1 MGRKLLEQK
10 AKIDKERLYSPRE
23 ALELL
28 KDLDGA
34 KFDESVEVHVKLN
47 VDPRKA
53 DQMVRG
59 TLMLPN
65 GTGKVRKV
73 AVFAVGENARE
84 AEEAGADVVGSE
96 DLAARIR
103 DEGFTEFDV
112 AVATP
117 DQMSIVG
124 RLGPFLGPRGL
135 MPNPKSGTVTPNVG
149 RAVEEIKRGKVEYR
163 VDRYGIIHGI
173 IGKKS
178 FDLDSLVENYFAL
191 RDELQRVRPA
201 AVKGRYFRSVAITS
215 TMGPSIKV
223 DPAVEVAANGEIY
236 QSPGCLR
243 PRGFLV
249 AEDLRRGESG
259 REGAGDRGAHRET
272 EGRLGGV
279 RGLQGYERR
288 SEHPLESAE
297 PRVGCGVRR
306 REEHPG
312 AAGGEPGGRRG
323 DIGVP
328 GRTYGAGIQRRSGSE
343 REVDG

>member
-10 AKIDKERLYSPRE
+10 AKIDRERLYTPRE

-28 KDLDGA
+28 QSLEGA
-34 KFDESVEVHVKLN
+34 RFDESVEVHVKLN

-65 GTGKVRKV
+65 GTGKTRRV

-84 AEEAGADVVGSE
+84 AEEAGADFVGSD

-103 DEGFTEFDV
+103 DENFLEFDV

-124 RLGPFLGPRGL
+124 RLGQILGPRGL

-149 RAVEEIKRGKVEYR
+149 RAVEDIKRGKIEYR

-178 FDLDSLVENYFAL
+178 FDLDKLVENYFAL

-201 AVKGRYFRSVAITS
+201 PVKGRYFKSVAITS

-223 DPAVEVAANGEIY
+223 DPAI
-236 QSPGCLR
+236 
-243 PRGFLV
+243 
-249 AEDLRRGESG
+249 
-259 REGAGDRGAHRET
+259 
-272 EGRLGGV
+272 
-279 RGLQGYERR
+279 ER
-288 SEHPLESAE
+288 
-297 PRVGCGVRR
+297 
-306 REEHPG
+306 
-312 AAGGEPGGRRG
+312 
-323 DIGVP
+323 D
-328 GRTYGAGIQRRSGSE
+328 
-343 REVDG
+343 

>member
-65 GTGKVRKV
+65 GTGKARKV

-124 RLGPFLGPRGL
+124 RLGPVLGPRGL

-201 AVKGRYFRSVAITS
+201 AVKGRYFSSVAITS

-223 DPAVEVAANGEIY
+223 DPAVEK
-236 QSPGCLR
+236 
-243 PRGFLV
+243 
-249 AEDLRRGESG
+249 D
-259 REGAGDRGAHRET
+259 
-272 EGRLGGV
+272 
-279 RGLQGYERR
+279 
-288 SEHPLESAE
+288 
-297 PRVGCGVRR
+297 
-306 REEHPG
+306 
-312 AAGGEPGGRRG
+312 
-323 DIGVP
+323 
-328 GRTYGAGIQRRSGSE
+328 
-343 REVDG
+343 

>member
-10 AKIDKERLYSPRE
+10 TKIDSERLYAPRE

-28 KDLDGA
+28 RSLEGA

-65 GTGKVRKV
+65 GTGKTRRV

-84 AEEAGADVVGSE
+84 AEEAGADVVGSD
-96 DLAARIR
+96 DLAARVR
-103 DEGFTEFDV
+103 DENFMEFDV

-124 RLGPFLGPRGL
+124 RLGQILGPRGL

-149 RAVEEIKRGKVEYR
+149 RAVEDIKRGKVEYR
-163 VDRYGIIHGI
+163 VDRYGIVHGI

-178 FDLDSLVENYFAL
+178 FDLDSLVENYFSL

-215 TMGPSIKV
+215 TMGPSIRV
-223 DPAVEVAANGEIY
+223 DPAVEK
-236 QSPGCLR
+236 
-243 PRGFLV
+243 
-249 AEDLRRGESG
+249 D
-259 REGAGDRGAHRET
+259 
-272 EGRLGGV
+272 
-279 RGLQGYERR
+279 
-288 SEHPLESAE
+288 
-297 PRVGCGVRR
+297 
-306 REEHPG
+306 
-312 AAGGEPGGRRG
+312 
-323 DIGVP
+323 
-328 GRTYGAGIQRRSGSE
+328 
-343 REVDG
+343 

>member
-10 AKIDKERLYSPRE
+10 TKIDSERLYTPRE

-28 KDLDGA
+28 KSLDGA

-65 GTGKVRKV
+65 GTGKTRRV

-84 AEEAGADVVGSE
+84 AEEAGADVVGSD
-96 DLAARIR
+96 DLAARVR
-103 DEGFTEFDV
+103 DENFMEFDV

-124 RLGPFLGPRGL
+124 RLGQILGPRGL

-149 RAVEEIKRGKVEYR
+149 RAVEDIKRGKVEYR
-163 VDRYGIIHGI
+163 VDRYGIVHGI

-178 FDLDSLVENYFAL
+178 FDLDSLVENYFSL

-201 AVKGRYFRSVAITS
+201 AVKGRYFKSIAVSS
-215 TMGPSIKV
+215 TMGPSIRV
-223 DPAVEVAANGEIY
+223 DPTI
-236 QSPGCLR
+236 
-243 PRGFLV
+243 
-249 AEDLRRGESG
+249 
-259 REGAGDRGAHRET
+259 
-272 EGRLGGV
+272 
-279 RGLQGYERR
+279 ER
-288 SEHPLESAE
+288 
-297 PRVGCGVRR
+297 
-306 REEHPG
+306 
-312 AAGGEPGGRRG
+312 
-323 DIGVP
+323 D
-328 GRTYGAGIQRRSGSE
+328 
-343 REVDG
+343 

>member
-10 AKIDKERLYSPRE
+10 AKIDSDRLYPPRE

-28 KDLDGA
+28 KSLDGA

-65 GTGKVRKV
+65 GTGKTRRV

-84 AEEAGADVVGSE
+84 AEEAGADVVGSD

-103 DEGFTEFDV
+103 DENFFEFEV

-124 RLGPFLGPRGL
+124 RLGPILGPRGL

-149 RAVEEIKRGKVEYR
+149 RAVEEFKGGKIEYR

-178 FDLDSLVENYFAL
+178 FDVDRLVENYFAL

-201 AVKGRYFRSVAITS
+201 AVKGRYFRSVAIAS
-215 TMGPSIKV
+215 SMGPSIKV
-223 DPAVEVAANGEIY
+223 DPTI
-236 QSPGCLR
+236 
-243 PRGFLV
+243 
-249 AEDLRRGESG
+249 
-259 REGAGDRGAHRET
+259 
-272 EGRLGGV
+272 
-279 RGLQGYERR
+279 ER
-288 SEHPLESAE
+288 
-297 PRVGCGVRR
+297 
-306 REEHPG
+306 
-312 AAGGEPGGRRG
+312 
-323 DIGVP
+323 D
-328 GRTYGAGIQRRSGSE
+328 
-343 REVDG
+343 

>member
-10 AKIDKERLYSPRE
+10 ARVEQDRLYTPRE

-28 KDLDGA
+28 KSLEGA
-34 KFDESVEVHVKLN
+34 KFDESVEAHVKLN

-65 GTGKVRKV
+65 GTGKTRRV
-73 AVFAVGENARE
+73 AVFAVGENARA
-84 AEEAGADVVGSE
+84 AEEAGADVVGSD

-103 DEGFTEFDV
+103 DENFLDFEV

-124 RLGPFLGPRGL
+124 RLGPILGPRGL

-149 RAVEEIKRGKVEYR
+149 RAVEEFKGGKIEYR

-178 FDLDSLVENYFAL
+178 FDVDRLVENYFAL

-201 AVKGRYFRSVAITS
+201 AVKGRYFRSVAVAS
-215 TMGPSIKV
+215 SMGPSIKV
-223 DPAVEVAANGEIY
+223 DPTI
-236 QSPGCLR
+236 
-243 PRGFLV
+243 
-249 AEDLRRGESG
+249 
-259 REGAGDRGAHRET
+259 
-272 EGRLGGV
+272 
-279 RGLQGYERR
+279 ER
-288 SEHPLESAE
+288 
-297 PRVGCGVRR
+297 
-306 REEHPG
+306 
-312 AAGGEPGGRRG
+312 
-323 DIGVP
+323 D
-328 GRTYGAGIQRRSGSE
+328 
-343 REVDG
+343 

>member
-10 AKIDKERLYSPRE
+10 TKIDSERLYAPRE

-28 KDLDGA
+28 KSLEGA

-65 GTGKVRKV
+65 GTGKTRRV

-84 AEEAGADVVGSE
+84 AEEAGADIVGSD
-96 DLAARIR
+96 DLATRVR
-103 DEGFTEFDV
+103 DENFMEFDV

-124 RLGPFLGPRGL
+124 RLGQILGPRGL

-149 RAVEEIKRGKVEYR
+149 RAVEDIKRGKVEYR
-163 VDRYGIIHGI
+163 VDRYGIVHGI

-178 FDLDSLVENYFAL
+178 FDLDSLVENYFSL

-215 TMGPSIKV
+215 TMGPSIRV
-223 DPAVEVAANGEIY
+223 DPAVEK
-236 QSPGCLR
+236 
-243 PRGFLV
+243 
-249 AEDLRRGESG
+249 D
-259 REGAGDRGAHRET
+259 
-272 EGRLGGV
+272 
-279 RGLQGYERR
+279 
-288 SEHPLESAE
+288 
-297 PRVGCGVRR
+297 
-306 REEHPG
+306 
-312 AAGGEPGGRRG
+312 
-323 DIGVP
+323 
-328 GRTYGAGIQRRSGSE
+328 
-343 REVDG
+343 

>member
-65 GTGKVRKV
+65 GTGKARKV

-173 IGKKS
+173 VGKKS

-201 AVKGRYFRSVAITS
+201 AVKGRYFHSVAITS
-215 TMGPSIKV
+215 TMGPSVKV
-223 DPAVEVAANGEIY
+223 DPAVEK
-236 QSPGCLR
+236 
-243 PRGFLV
+243 
-249 AEDLRRGESG
+249 D
-259 REGAGDRGAHRET
+259 
-272 EGRLGGV
+272 
-279 RGLQGYERR
+279 
-288 SEHPLESAE
+288 
-297 PRVGCGVRR
+297 
-306 REEHPG
+306 
-312 AAGGEPGGRRG
+312 
-323 DIGVP
+323 
-328 GRTYGAGIQRRSGSE
+328 
-343 REVDG
+343 